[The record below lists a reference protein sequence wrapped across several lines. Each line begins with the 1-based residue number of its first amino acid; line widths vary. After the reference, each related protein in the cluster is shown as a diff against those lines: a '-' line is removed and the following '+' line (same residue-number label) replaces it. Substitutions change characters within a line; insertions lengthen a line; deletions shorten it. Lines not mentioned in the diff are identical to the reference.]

1 MIKTNF
7 KGVKHKMKKSLSAIL
22 FLLVALVFATSA
34 TNVDAAY
41 TLNKVEV
48 DGVDMA
54 AVAPALPPV
63 VYVERGDSVS
73 VRVEFSSDVAADDVK
88 VKTWVG
94 GYEYGDIEYSTS
106 LFDMT
111 AGARYVKNLVLN
123 IPGDIDP
130 TQDYTLHVEVYD
142 KTTNL
147 EQEYTLRIAK
157 QRRNLNFVDVI
168 FNPGLNVRSDQPL
181 FITVRVENLGDK
193 DENDV
198 RVIAAIPELG
208 LSQRTFL
215 DDLRATDPNDAS
227 QEDSSESTESL
238 YLDLSEVKPGNYNV
252 LVRVEYNRGHDY
264 IERLYPLTVTSGK
277 TPVQVTEELIVD
289 VVEKVKDVEAGE
301 GVVYKVSLANL
312 GSEART
318 LTLEVAGAEAFGTA
332 RADPST
338 LTVEADSSR
347 EAFVFVSAKE
357 DADSGNKLF
366 SVRVKEGNTVVKEVQ
381 LQANVDGKEVAATTS
396 SFRSG
401 LEVGFIVLLVV
412 LVILGIILAV
422 NKLRGKE
429 EPEQTYY

>member
-1 MIKTNF
+1 
-7 KGVKHKMKKSLSAIL
+7 MKKSLSVIL
-22 FLLVALVFATSA
+22 FLLVALIFATSA
-34 TNVDAAY
+34 TNVDATY
-41 TLNKVEV
+41 SIDRVEV
-48 DGVDMA
+48 NGVDMT
-54 AVAPALPPV
+54 PV
-63 VYVERGDSVS
+63 GVPLTSPILKVDRGDSVGI
-73 VRVEFSSDVAADDVK
+73 RVEFRSDVSANDVR
-88 VKTWVG
+88 VRAWIE
-94 GYEYGDIEYSTS
+94 GYEYSDIEDSTE
-106 LFDMT
+106 LFDMNN
-111 AGARYVKNLVLN
+111 AGVTNVKNLVLK
-123 IPGDIDP
+123 IPEDVDASEE
-130 TQDYTLHVEVYD
+130 YTLHVKVSDKLAAGDDEEV
-142 KTTNL
+142 
-147 EQEYTLRIAK
+147 YTLRIAK

-381 LQANVDGKEVAATTS
+381 LQANVDGQEVATTS